1 MNAKTIIELKNIS
14 KTYKLKSSKDDFLVL
29 KNINLKINN
38 GDRIGI
44 IGPNGSGKTTLL
56 KIISGITKQSS
67 GEVIVKGKI
76 VLIMNLEDGFKS
88 ALSGR
93 ENILLNGLLVGMTKK
108 EVDKKMDEIIEYSGI
123 KSYINEPFYTYS
135 SGMKFRLAFSV
146 AIASECEVLIIDEVL
161 LSGDFNFQ
169 QKVFESLKKLTQEK
183 KNIVT
188 ILCSHLPDVLWS
200 FSNKYLSL
208 ENNSIKQLS
217 KEEFSKMMRQKSAE
231 WRKVLNLPLPYKI

>member
-1 MNAKTIIELKNIS
+1 MNTKTVIELKNIS
-14 KTYKLKSSKDDFLVL
+14 KTFRLNSSNSELSVL
-29 KNINLKINN
+29 KNINLKIKN

-108 EVDKKMDEIIEYSGI
+108 EIDKKMDEIIEYSGI
-123 KSYINEPFYTYS
+123 KNFINEPFYTYS

-146 AIASECEVLIIDEVL
+146 AIASECEILIIDEVL
-161 LSGDFNFQ
+161 LSGDFDFQ
-169 QKVFESLKKLTQEK
+169 QKVFESLRKLTQEK

-188 ILCSHLPDVLWS
+188 ILCSHLPDVLWR

-231 WRKVLNLPLPYKI
+231 WREILDLPEPYKA